1 MGVLLTEVRKMTT
14 KFIECENCEGSGFV
28 EEECPESGQ
37 MIEVKCPD
45 CKGSGKVEE
54 VEKEEVRK
62 MKINVAYSRT
72 VNLENFDSMMA
83 EAGLEVESSLVL
95 REDDFDRAWKE
106 VKSQVEK
113 QIRMEKKFEHKG
125 EVSS

>member
-1 MGVLLTEVRKMTT
+1 MEW
-14 KFIECENCEGSGFV
+14 FA
-28 EEECPESGQ
+28 
-37 MIEVKCPD
+37 
-45 CKGSGKVEE
+45 GKVEE

-72 VNLENFDSMMA
+72 VNLGNFNSMRA

-95 REDDFDRAWKE
+95 REDDFDWVWKE

-113 QIRMEKKFEHKG
+113 QIKNGEK
-125 EVSS
+125 V

>member
-1 MGVLLTEVRKMTT
+1 
-14 KFIECENCEGSGFV
+14 
-28 EEECPESGQ
+28 
-37 MIEVKCPD
+37 
-45 CKGSGKVEE
+45 
-54 VEKEEVRK
+54 

-72 VNLENFDSMMA
+72 VNLGNFNSMRA

-125 EVSS
+125 EVSG

>member
-1 MGVLLTEVRKMTT
+1 MTS
-14 KFIECENCEGSGFV
+14 KFIECENCRGSGFV
-28 EEECPESGQ
+28 EEEYGAECEECG
-37 MIEVKCPD
+37 
-45 CKGSGKVEE
+45 GSGKVEE

-83 EAGLEVESSLVL
+83 EAGLEIESSLVL

-113 QIRMEKKFEHKG
+113 QIRMEKKFQ
-125 EVSS
+125 

>member
-1 MGVLLTEVRKMTT
+1 MGVSEVRKMTT
-14 KFIECENCEGSGFV
+14 KFIECENCEGSGLV
-28 EEECPESGQ
+28 EEECPESKQ

-54 VEKEEVRK
+54 VEEEEVRK

-72 VNLENFDSMMA
+72 VNLGNFNSMRA

-95 REDDFDRAWKE
+95 REDDFDWAWKE

-113 QIRMEKKFEHKG
+113 QMRMEKEFEHKE

>member
-1 MGVLLTEVRKMTT
+1 VREEVRKMTS

-28 EEECPESGQ
+28 EEECPESKQ
-37 MIEVKCPD
+37 MIEVRCPD

-125 EVSS
+125 EVSG